1 MTGKET
7 LLFYGNIRGIPDNI
21 LTRRVEELLAATDLT
36 SYSLL
41 PAGQYSG
48 GNRRKLSLAI
58 ALISDPRILILDEVC
73 ASLPLIFSR
82 SRAFSI
88 LSSPYLA

>member
-7 LLFYGNIRGIPDNI
+7 LFFYGNIRGIPRNI
-21 LTRRVEELLAATDLT
+21 LIRRVEELLAATDLM

-58 ALISDPRILILDEVC
+58 ALISDPRILILDEVS
-73 ASLPLIFSR
+73 ASLPLIFSH

-88 LSSPYLA
+88 ISSPYLA